1 MRLATAN
8 REINSLSSRL
18 SSLPLPLS
26 YNSSFFPFLL
36 PSYLS
41 FDATKKSLFLLPSL
55 VSLVSHR
62 IRPDCERETDLSAIK
77 NRRGFAFKLERL
89 TRRSCRHSSPC
100 SRNKKEA
107 DERGSSP
114 FSLSRSLM
122 RKRVLYIYFL
132 TIIARCVLVESSY
145 VNFDFEITVNR
156 SFDDYNVT

>member
-55 VSLVSHR
+55 VSLVS
-62 IRPDCERETDLSAIK
+62 PDCERETDLSAIK

-89 TRRSCRHSSPC
+89 TRRSCGHSSPC

-132 TIIARCVLVESSY
+132 TIIARCALVESSY

>member
-26 YNSSFFPFLL
+26 YNSSFFPFL
-36 PSYLS
+36 PICRSMQR
-41 FDATKKSLFLLPSL
+41 KNLFLLLPSL

-89 TRRSCRHSSPC
+89 TRRSCGHSSPC

-114 FSLSRSLM
+114 FSLSLM

-132 TIIARCVLVESSY
+132 TIIARCVLVGSSY

>member
-26 YNSSFFPFLL
+26 YNSSFFLL

-89 TRRSCRHSSPC
+89 TRRSCGHSSPC
-100 SRNKKEA
+100 SRNKKEV

-114 FSLSRSLM
+114 FSLSLFNAKTS
-122 RKRVLYIYFL
+122 VIYIFL
-132 TIIARCVLVESSY
+132 DDNCTLCISGIILC
-145 VNFDFEITVNR
+145 
-156 SFDDYNVT
+156 

>member
-26 YNSSFFPFLL
+26 YNSSFFLL

-41 FDATKKSLFLLPSL
+41 FDATKKSLFLFPSL

-89 TRRSCRHSSPC
+89 TRRSCGHSSPC

>member
-26 YNSSFFPFLL
+26 YNSSFFLL

-89 TRRSCRHSSPC
+89 TRRSCGHSSPC

-114 FSLSRSLM
+114 FSLSLFNAKTS
-122 RKRVLYIYFL
+122 VIYIFL
-132 TIIARCVLVESSY
+132 DDNCTLCISGIILC
-145 VNFDFEITVNR
+145 
-156 SFDDYNVT
+156 

>member
-26 YNSSFFPFLL
+26 YNSSFFLL

-89 TRRSCRHSSPC
+89 TRRSCGHSSPC

-114 FSLSRSLM
+114 FSLSLSLM

>member
-26 YNSSFFPFLL
+26 YNSSFFLL

-89 TRRSCRHSSPC
+89 TRRSCGHSSPC

-122 RKRVLYIYFL
+122 RKRVLYIY
-132 TIIARCVLVESSY
+132 IS
-145 VNFDFEITVNR
+145 
-156 SFDDYNVT
+156 

>member
-41 FDATKKSLFLLPSL
+41 FDATKKSLLLLPSL

-89 TRRSCRHSSPC
+89 TRRSCGHSSPC

-114 FSLSRSLM
+114 FSLSLFNAKTS
-122 RKRVLYIYFL
+122 VIYIFL
-132 TIIARCVLVESSY
+132 DDNCTLCISGIILC
-145 VNFDFEITVNR
+145 
-156 SFDDYNVT
+156 

>member
-26 YNSSFFPFLL
+26 YNSSFFLL

-89 TRRSCRHSSPC
+89 TRRSCGHSSPC

-132 TIIARCVLVESSY
+132 TIIARCVLVGSSY

>member
-26 YNSSFFPFLL
+26 YNSSFFPFL
-36 PSYLS
+36 PICRSMQR
-41 FDATKKSLFLLPSL
+41 KNLFLLLPSL

-89 TRRSCRHSSPC
+89 TRRSCGHSSPC

-114 FSLSRSLM
+114 FSLSLFNAKTS
-122 RKRVLYIYFL
+122 VIYIYFL

>member
-26 YNSSFFPFLL
+26 YNSSFFLL

-89 TRRSCRHSSPC
+89 TRRSCGHSSPC

-114 FSLSRSLM
+114 FSLSLM

>member
-26 YNSSFFPFLL
+26 YNSSFFLL

-89 TRRSCRHSSPC
+89 TRRSCGHSSPC

-122 RKRVLYIYFL
+122 RKRVFYIY
-132 TIIARCVLVESSY
+132 IS
-145 VNFDFEITVNR
+145 
-156 SFDDYNVT
+156 

>member
-26 YNSSFFPFLL
+26 YNSSFFLL

-41 FDATKKSLFLLPSL
+41 FDATKKSLLLLPSL

-89 TRRSCRHSSPC
+89 TRRSCGHSSPC

-122 RKRVLYIYFL
+122 RKRVLYIY
-132 TIIARCVLVESSY
+132 IS
-145 VNFDFEITVNR
+145 
-156 SFDDYNVT
+156 

>member
-26 YNSSFFPFLL
+26 YNSSFFLL

-89 TRRSCRHSSPC
+89 TRRSCGHSSPC

-132 TIIARCVLVESSY
+132 TIIARCALVESSY

>member
-26 YNSSFFPFLL
+26 YNSSFFLL

-89 TRRSCRHSSPC
+89 TRRSCGHSSPC

-114 FSLSRSLM
+114 FFLSRSLM

>member
-26 YNSSFFPFLL
+26 YNSSFFLL

-89 TRRSCRHSSPC
+89 TRRSCGHSSPC

-122 RKRVLYIYFL
+122 RKRVFYIYIFL
-132 TIIARCVLVESSY
+132 DDNCTLCISGIILC
-145 VNFDFEITVNR
+145 
-156 SFDDYNVT
+156 